1 MNLNQALTESY
12 DASVNYSRRT
22 ARFGVWNFWST
33 ATWWMHYRVQAT
45 VNAPLTEFIGT
56 PGYVKFKAGAGLSCD
71 YNQWT
76 FGWSA
81 RFVDS
86 SLQRLASVAPQGS
99 DRIPSQH
106 YHDVFVARRFP
117 QATAGDA
124 SWFRRA
130 LSRTELQIGVQNVL
144 NKTPPFDAFRTP
156 YYISSYGDARLAT
169 YTLTVRKNF

>member
-1 MNLNQALTESY
+1 
-12 DASVNYSRRT
+12 
-22 ARFGVWNFWST
+22 
-33 ATWWMHYRVQAT
+33 
-45 VNAPLTEFIGT
+45 
-56 PGYVKFKAGAGLSCD
+56 
-71 YNQWT
+71 
-76 FGWSA
+76 
-81 RFVDS
+81 VDS